1 MATAATAAAWTGLWP
16 APLPTWAGVDVAVTP
31 THLFFW
37 PHHAPAAA
45 AAAADGAAPATP
57 TAAANGSQDAPK
69 PPVQRRPSSVAAL
82 VASPPRP
89 VLALRRQR
97 GAAAAIE
104 LRDPATAAIPADE
117 WPPADHHYAVYGIVG
132 IYSLRANDYVVLA
145 IGARAVGEIHQ
156 RPVFRLTRVAC
167 VPLEGD
173 GAAAVLDALGRRVNH
188 NGEPAAPR
196 ARGRTGASVSRWAAR
211 TETALASSKAAL
223 ARTWESAA
231 HRLRSASGG
240 GVSGGQSGV
249 SGGSSSAAA
258 LPPGG
263 AASLRAADA
272 ASAATGSGAGS
283 AESLRGRPQDDDART
298 LRAMHQYFEAG
309 DFYFSYYHDL
319 TNCLQR
325 QPVSGQ
331 PVPELLGPLK
341 APQHGAGAGMDA
353 DGRCANVGLAP
364 EQSNAWT
371 GASGGTRLRSSRWR
385 SGQNCSRGCCRSC
398 RATCTSPYARGLWR
412 PTGDAAPLADN
423 ATGRRPGRAT
433 RARRLC
439 PMPRARST
447 TCSSRAAAASAR
459 ASATSAAASTRTV
472 RWPTLPRPSR
482 SADGRPTRGGAGRG
496 GEPQRIDPDGLAV
509 PAGAH
514 CRAMQIIARSGSY
527 TSYVITRGSIPLFW
541 SQPPTSLRPTPVL
554 ERSEAENA
562 DAMRRHFQEQLRT
575 TAAPDRTAVHARLA
589 RY

>member
-1 MATAATAAAWTGLWP
+1 MAAAATAAAWTGLWP

-31 THLFFW
+31 THLLFW
-37 PHHAPAAA
+37 PHHAPAS
-45 AAAADGAAPATP
+45 P
-57 TAAANGSQDAPK
+57 TASAGDTAATTPSAANGSQGGLK
-69 PPVQRRPSSVAAL
+69 PSVQRRPSSVVAL

-104 LRDPATAAIPADE
+104 LRDPAAAAVPADE

-132 IYSLRANDYVVLA
+132 IYSLRVNDYVVLA

-173 GAAAVLDALGRRVNH
+173 GATAVLDSLGRRVNH

-196 ARGRTGASVSRWAAR
+196 ARSRTGANVSRWAAR

-258 LPPGG
+258 LPGG
-263 AASLRAADA
+263 VANLRAAEV
-272 ASAATGSGAGS
+272 ASAAAVNGSGS
-283 AESLRGRPQDDDART
+283 SESLRGRPQDDDART
-298 LRAMHQYFEAG
+298 LRAMQQYFEAG

-331 PVPELLGPLK
+331 PVPEILG
-341 APQHGAGAGMDA
+341 
-353 DGRCANVGLAP
+353 
-364 EQSNAWT
+364 
-371 GASGGTRLRSSRWR
+371 
-385 SGQNCSRGCCRSC
+385 
-398 RATCTSPYARGLWR
+398 
-412 PTGDAAPLADN
+412 
-423 ATGRRPGRAT
+423 
-433 RARRLC
+433 
-439 PMPRARST
+439 
-447 TCSSRAAAASAR
+447 
-459 ASATSAAASTRTV
+459 
-472 RWPTLPRPSR
+472 
-482 SADGRPTRGGAGRG
+482 
-496 GEPQRIDPDGLAV
+496 I
-509 PAGAH
+509 
-514 CRAMQIIARSGSY
+514 
-527 TSYVITRGSIPLFW
+527 
-541 SQPPTSLRPTPVL
+541 
-554 ERSEAENA
+554 
-562 DAMRRHFQEQLRT
+562 
-575 TAAPDRTAVHARLA
+575 
-589 RY
+589 